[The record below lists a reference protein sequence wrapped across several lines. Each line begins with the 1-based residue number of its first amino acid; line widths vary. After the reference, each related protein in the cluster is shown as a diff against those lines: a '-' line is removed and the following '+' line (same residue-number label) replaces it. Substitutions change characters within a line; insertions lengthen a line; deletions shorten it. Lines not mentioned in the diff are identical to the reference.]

1 MTRTERKPLP
11 LWASALIV
19 AAILAVGVIPVVYYI
34 LGPARGYMTSDT
46 TDSILWA
53 YRAYTSGKAADPNFY
68 YAAILPFGGN
78 QIYFPF
84 VALFGYSMTAQIGGL
99 TLFAVL
105 FAAALWF
112 FFSGVGLDR
121 YRSAAAVSLSMLI
134 FSSSAKLRE
143 ILWEHIF
150 YYNLGV
156 LFFCVGMGLAFR
168 LLDVERSDEKP
179 RRVIAVVSAVCLGLF
194 SLFAATDGLQAL
206 VCFSLPLCAGIFA
219 ERLLSSEELLGKT
232 GKRSLWLLLFV
243 GGLSLLGVGFGKLLT
258 GGVTAG
264 YQEAYST
271 WSAPSDWVENLLG
284 FFPNWFSLLGVD
296 AVASDDLVSGASL
309 LNMLRIT
316 GGVLLLV
323 LPLLLLFRWKTLG
336 RRVRI
341 ALVGHLT
348 VCACILFAVVFG
360 SLGGANWRLVPMLGT
375 SILLSL
381 ITVAEYF
388 RSDVVRRRLSVLFL
402 ALLLLLAA
410 IPFGTIL
417 GMPAKYGRDNSWFA
431 ATEALE
437 ARGLRY
443 GFANFWWAEYVTLLS
458 GGDLEVANI
467 REGKNEPVAYRYQ
480 CGKDAF
486 DPKDDVERYFLLLT
500 EKENETMSAWL
511 RGREHMG
518 YQTDFFTIDASYNLR
533 GHKGDRLYVYV
544 YSVSPLETAK

>member
-134 FSSSAKLRE
+134 LSSSAKLRE

-219 ERLLSSEELLGKT
+219 ERLFSSEELLGKT

-348 VCACILFAVVFG
+348 VCACILFAVIFG

-375 SILLSL
+375 SVLLSL
-381 ITVAEYF
+381 VSVAEYF

-486 DPKDDVERYFLLLT
+486 DPKDGVDRYFLLLT
-500 EKENETMSAWL
+500 EKENDTMSAWL